1 MEPIISPWL
10 IYACDLVYSLHWL
23 IFILLMGIIVFA
35 IFFSFTEDEVIQDQ
49 IRKKK
54 LVKRAVI
61 AGILLLL
68 VGVFLPSQETMYKM
82 IVASYITPD
91 NLSAVNE
98 VMKHTVEEYAKI
110 LLSR

>member
-1 MEPIISPWL
+1 MFLP
-10 IYACDLVYSLHWL
+10 H
-23 IFILLMGIIVFA
+23 
-35 IFFSFTEDEVIQDQ
+35 FFSFTEDEVIKDQ

-54 LVKRAVI
+54 LLKRAVI

-82 IVASYITPD
+82 IVASYITLD

>member
-10 IYACDLVYSLHWL
+10 IYACDLVSSLHWV
-23 IFILLMGIIVFA
+23 IFISLMGITMLAMFLGL
-35 IFFSFTEDEVIQDQ
+35 TEDEVIKDQ
-49 IRKKK
+49 NRKKK
-54 LVKRAVI
+54 VLKRSVI

-68 VGVFLPSQETMYKM
+68 VGVFLPLQETMYKM